1 MKLHFQSHVFLTMGS
16 DGEQIVLP
24 LAQSDSDSLR
34 SGGLR
39 HGSEVMVVLH
49 RLKYGV
55 EARAIAKLASI
66 LVEGK
71 ERLQVRVPH
80 PSTAAILER
89 GFEDLEEVSA
99 ELVTLDEV
107 EEAKDEGGFFNG

>member
-1 MKLHFQSHVFLTMGS
+1 MKLDFQSHIFLTMGS

-24 LAQSDSDSLR
+24 LAQSDSDSLHTA
-34 SGGLR
+34 GLR
-39 HGSEVMVVLH
+39 QGSEVMVVLH

-55 EARAIAKLASI
+55 EARTMAKLASI

-71 ERLQVRVPH
+71 ERLQVRIPH
-80 PSTAAILER
+80 PSTAAIVQR

-107 EEAKDEGGFFNG
+107 SETKDGAELFHG